1 MFRRTRS
8 AATAPPPDPAL
19 MTLVETTGAAA
30 RAAGSFREAVER
42 VLRDVAGTTGWA
54 AGHAWVPADDGWA
67 SMGVWYPEDGIAL
80 GALRRACVEAPAG
93 PVRGHLALALHMET
107 TQWVA
112 DLGGLSGTPT
122 HDAAVAAGVVSALAC
137 PVYSH
142 GVPIALLE
150 WYVADDRR
158 PSPDVAH
165 VLGHLSTILT
175 DVAERPVRA
184 IPEQGRMR
192 DVRETLRWVTEDGVM
207 ARLLTC

>member
-8 AATAPPPDPAL
+8 VATVPPPDPAL

-30 RAAGSFREAVER
+30 RAAESFREAVER
-42 VLRDVAGTTGWA
+42 VLRDVAATSGWA
-54 AGHAWVPADDGWA
+54 AGHAWMPAGDGWT
-67 SMGVWYPEDGIAL
+67 SMGLWCAEDGTAL
-80 GALRRACVEAPAG
+80 DGLRRACVESPAA
-93 PVRGHLALALHMET
+93 PVRGHLALALHLET

-112 DLGGLSGTPT
+112 DLGGLSGTPA
-122 HDAAVAAGVVSALAC
+122 HDAATAAGLVSALAC
-137 PVYSH
+137 PVYSR

-150 WYVADDRR
+150 WYAADDRR

-165 VLGHLSTILT
+165 VLGHLSTVLT